1 VTRKWQGL
9 TVAGAGAAA
18 VAEREKTNAG
28 AKVVRDEERKQKR
41 FIEEKTSSSVSL
53 SLSQLFYFYRHLCVT
68 SIILFYYAQKV
79 TLKNMLFVL
88 IMFTRLQFSSI
99 HIN

>member
-1 VTRKWQGL
+1 MSTHL
-9 TVAGAGAAA
+9 SNTVAGAGAAA

-53 SLSQLFYFYRHLCVT
+53 SLSQLFFNNFSFL
-68 SIILFYYAQKV
+68 
-79 TLKNMLFVL
+79 L
-88 IMFTRLQFSSI
+88 IEDS
-99 HIN
+99 